1 MRVFVKTLNGR
12 TIAFEVGSTDL
23 VDTLKNLISTKESI
37 PPQQQRL
44 VHSGRPLENGISLQE
59 SKVYDGATVH
69 LLLNKKAGD
78 TMRLFVKSLTGKTIT
93 VEVDTAASVAEVKE
107 KITQLEG
114 VPAHMQQLIFSGVS
128 LADDR
133 VLGTYNIQREST
145 IHLVVKVPAVPGKGA
160 RTGEVKPS
168 TEQQSRPHSAQHSLP
183 SDPHPI
189 PAPRNYAAVSPQSGY
204 PPEPLRHPPY
214 QQFRNEPTH
223 NIQQIQVFVNSVVGK
238 QLTLITNPYNMV
250 SAFKEEVAIKEGYA
264 KDQLVLLFNGRNLPE
279 NRTLNDCGITN
290 HSIIHI
296 MLTPNQQRMHLFVK
310 TLTGQT
316 FILYPMSTMTVRE
329 VKEDIQRKEG
339 IPVTQQNLVFEGQ
352 PLEDDRTL
360 KDSRLPLQCTVHLIN
375 QAPAAQPLTILVRTL
390 LGKTIALHINS
401 GDSVRSVKR
410 QIQEKEGYPPDQI
423 NLVFGG
429 REMDDDA
436 TLTQYSV
443 QQDSTLLVSFRTK
456 NPLRLT
462 VTVQSK
468 DESINVDSLFPTDTL
483 QALVGLL
490 QQKLQSPSDSHQL
503 VFNGKLLTGE
513 RSLGDYGLQDG
524 SIIDLYSTK
533 PSLVRLEIST
543 VAGEHFTA
551 QVSTSKT
558 VRAVKTLLQE
568 QTNVHS
574 GEMVL
579 MYNGAVMEDGKAL
592 SSYSLSQ
599 KASIWLSLLPFG
611 QRNLTIMTQSGR
623 TAVDIINRDTIGQ
636 LKIAIQR
643 KQGTTAHLQDL
654 QYNGKQLQDH
664 YCIGDYAIPD
674 RAVIRMSSHSSP
686 LCLIY
691 FTSSV
696 DSSSFTLLANLTDSV
711 AVLQL
716 RVATRLGVPVDKVQL
731 VYCGEVLNGTQPISH
746 YEISSPSSLLIL
758 MN

>member
-1 MRVFVKTLNGR
+1 MKVFIKTLNGR
-12 TIAFEVGSTDL
+12 TVALEVGSNEL
-23 VDTLKNLISTKESI
+23 VDTLKNLISSKEGI

-44 VHSGRPLENGISLQE
+44 VHSGKPLENGITLHA
-59 SKVYDGATVH
+59 SKVYEGATIH

-93 VEVDTAASVAEVKE
+93 VEVDPAATVAEVKE

-145 IHLVVKVPAVPGKGA
+145 IHLVVKVPAASGKGS
-160 RTGEVKPS
+160 RSGEIRPP
-168 TEQQSRPHSAQHSLP
+168 TEQQARPYSGQHSLP
-183 SDPHPI
+183 SDTSPI
-189 PAPRNYAAVSPQSGY
+189 PAPRNYTAVSSQGGY
-204 PPEPLRHPPY
+204 APEPLRHPPY
-214 QQFRNEPTH
+214 QQLRNEPMH
-223 NIQQIQVFVNSVVGK
+223 NIPQIQVFVHSVSGK
-238 QLTLITNPYNMV
+238 QSALIVNPFNMV
-250 SAFKEEVAIKEGYA
+250 SAFKEEVAIKEGHA

-290 HSIIHI
+290 NSIIHL
-296 MLTPNQQRMHLFVK
+296 MLTPNHQRMHLFVK

-316 FILYPMSTMTVRE
+316 FILYPVSTMTVRE

-339 IPVTQQNLVFEGQ
+339 IPSTQQNLVFEGQ
-352 PLEDDRTL
+352 PLEDDKTL
-360 KDSRLPLQCTVHLIN
+360 KDSHLPLQCTVHLIH

-456 NPLRLT
+456 NPLQLT
-462 VTVQSK
+462 VIAQSTG
-468 DESINVDSLFPTDTL
+468 ESINIDSLFPTDTL
-483 QALVGLL
+483 QGLFGLL
-490 QQKLQSPSDSHQL
+490 QQKLQSPPDAHQL
-503 VFNGKLLTGE
+503 VFNGKLLSGQ

-524 SIIDLYSTK
+524 SVIDLYSTK
-533 PSLVRLEIST
+533 PSLVCLEVST
-543 VAGEHFTA
+543 VAGERFTVR
-551 QVSTSKT
+551 VSVSET
-558 VRAVKTLLQE
+558 VRAVKTRLQE
-568 QTNVHS
+568 QINIPA

-579 MYNGAVMEDGKAL
+579 MYNSTVMEDGKVL
-592 SSYSLSQ
+592 SYYSLSQ
-599 KASIWLSLLPFG
+599 KASMWLSLLPFG
-611 QRNLTIMTQSGR
+611 QRSLTILTQSGR
-623 TAVDIINRDTIGQ
+623 TVVDAINRDTIGQ
-636 LKIAIQR
+636 LKVTIQH
-643 KQGTTAHLQDL
+643 KQGTAAHLQDL
-654 QYNGKQLQDH
+654 KYNGKQLQDH
-664 YCIGDYAIPD
+664 YCIGDYAIPN
-674 RAVIRMSSHSSP
+674 RSVIQMSSHSSP

-691 FTSSV
+691 FTSSI
-696 DSSSFTLLANLTDSV
+696 DSSTFTLLANLSDSV

-716 RVATRLGVPVDKVQL
+716 RVATQLGVPVDKIKL
-731 VYCGEVLNGTQPISH
+731 VYCGEVLDGTQLISH